1 MTRHNMA
8 AQPRKSSPR
17 RKSSN
22 DEKMPGY
29 PLQQQGCVFESLS
42 QSQPDPVLLTY
53 CTVNVEIKPIKN
65 YFKKYDAAVLN
76 SSDLFIGNP
85 LTHMTLFS
93 PVRLLIILSKFLSH
107 LSHLSYLIKV
117 HMSIFLSSRILYRMP
132 GHGQSG
138 SSDNF

>member
-42 QSQPDPVLLTY
+42 PSQPDPVLCKLY
-53 CTVNVEIKPIKN
+53 CKCRKKTIQN
-65 YFKKYDAAVLN
+65 YLKKYDAAVLN

-93 PVRLLIILSKFLSH
+93 PVRRLIILSKFLSH

-117 HMSIFLSSRILYRMP
+117 HTSIFLSSRILYRMP
-132 GHGQSG
+132 VHGQL
-138 SSDNF
+138 